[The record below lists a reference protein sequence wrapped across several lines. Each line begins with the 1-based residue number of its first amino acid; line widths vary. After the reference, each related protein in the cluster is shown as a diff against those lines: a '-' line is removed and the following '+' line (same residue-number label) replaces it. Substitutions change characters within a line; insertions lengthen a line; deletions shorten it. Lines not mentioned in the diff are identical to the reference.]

1 MTRIVSN
8 WRVNTYNTKLEHIDK
23 FQPGDIFYVPS
34 LIPPIVL
41 QHWVETYGTPDFI
54 VCDHA
59 GEIKIPGLKIYSA
72 PLRGLAFSFEKFQ
85 KLSQTSFA
93 RHADTKVCFN
103 FFINNFGRTNRSLLI
118 KLIEYFKL
126 DCFDYVLN
134 DNQKY
139 HDMQLIVNE
148 LNTIDNKD
156 FSPKFRNTILAP
168 SKLAVKHNKNFSS
181 DRVEEMIYKHYEW
194 QNNLDLLFDKS
205 AVSLV
210 GEPCFSSQLAS
221 IFSEKTLYAIMGL
234 TFPIYIGGYG
244 HADYLKKI
252 GLDTFDD
259 IIDHSYQHR
268 TTIVEQCFYAFKDN
282 LHILT
287 NLPLAQ
293 QLRQTHLDRLL
304 KNRDLLYDG
313 ILTQHVYD
321 AVGTWPEPLSSAIK
335 SYWYFI
341 QNLQVG
347 KVMRGYYCVE

>member
-1 MTRIVSN
+1 MQCV
-8 WRVNTYNTKLEHIDK
+8 IDEWNSI
-23 FQPGDIFYVPS
+23 D
-34 LIPPIVL
+34 
-41 QHWVETYGTPDFI
+41 
-54 VCDHA
+54 
-59 GEIKIPGLKIYSA
+59 
-72 PLRGLAFSFEKFQ
+72 
-85 KLSQTSFA
+85 
-93 RHADTKVCFN
+93 N
-103 FFINNFGRTNRSLLI
+103 NNFSI
-118 KLIEYFKL
+118 
-126 DCFDYVLN
+126 
-134 DNQKY
+134 
-139 HDMQLIVNE
+139 
-148 LNTIDNKD
+148 
-156 FSPKFRNTILAP
+156 KFRNEILSP
-168 SKLAVKHNKNFSS
+168 IRLDVRHNRNFSINN
-181 DRVEEMIYKHYEW
+181 VGHNTEYIHYEW
-194 QNNLDLLFDKS
+194 QNNLELLFNTT
-205 AVSLV
+205 AVSLIA
-210 GEPCFSSQLAS
+210 EPWFKSQLAS

-234 TFPIYIGGYG
+234 TFPIYIGGYR

-268 TTIVEQCFYAFKDN
+268 TTLVEQCFYAFKDN

-287 NLPLAQ
+287 NLSLAQ

>member
-1 MTRIVSN
+1 MLV
-8 WRVNTYNTKLEHIDK
+8 KL
-23 FQPGDIFYVPS
+23 V
-34 LIPPIVL
+34 
-41 QHWVETYGTPDFI
+41 
-54 VCDHA
+54 
-59 GEIKIPGLKIYSA
+59 
-72 PLRGLAFSFEKFQ
+72 
-85 KLSQTSFA
+85 
-93 RHADTKVCFN
+93 
-103 FFINNFGRTNRSLLI
+103 
-118 KLIEYFKL
+118 EYFEL
-126 DCFDYVLN
+126 DCFDYILN
-134 DNQKY
+134 RDNKSQN
-139 HDMQLIVNE
+139 MQCIVDEWNS
-148 LNTIDNKD
+148 IDNNN
-156 FSPKFRNTILAP
+156 FSMKFRNEILSP
-168 SKLAVKHNKNFSS
+168 IKLDVRHNRNFSINN
-181 DRVEEMIYKHYEW
+181 VGHNTEYIHYEW
-194 QNNLDLLFDKS
+194 QNNLELLFNTT
-205 AVSLV
+205 AVSLIA
-210 GEPCFSSQLAS
+210 EPWFKSQLAS

-268 TTIVEQCFYAFKDN
+268 TTLVEQCFYAFKDN

-287 NLPLAQ
+287 NLSLAQ